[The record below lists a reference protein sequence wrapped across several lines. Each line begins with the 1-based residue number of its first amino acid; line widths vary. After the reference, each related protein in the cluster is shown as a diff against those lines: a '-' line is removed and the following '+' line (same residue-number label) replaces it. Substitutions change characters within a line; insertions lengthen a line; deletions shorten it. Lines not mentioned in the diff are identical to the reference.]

1 MSIQARITALAQAI
15 GTDIKSLDS
24 GKAPTVHAHTVDDIP
39 GLGPIL
45 DAATRTYWADILGK
59 PSVFPAAPPA
69 EADHGSVSGTL
80 SLPAAAPYKHRATLT
95 GATTVTLATPAAGT
109 APTLRLR
116 WINGAATPAIT
127 WPAGLRWV
135 TGTQPTFA
143 TAQGA
148 ENVAVLDYGASGWIA
163 DGGPL

>member
-1 MSIQARITALAQAI
+1 MSIQARITALAQAVAA
-15 GTDIKSLDS
+15 DIKSLVS

-69 EADHGSVSGTL
+69 EVDLGTVSGTVTL
-80 SLPAAAPYKHRATLT
+80 IADAPYKRRCTVS
-95 GATTVTLATPAAGT
+95 GATTFAPATPAAGT

-116 WINGAATPAIT
+116 IVNGVAAPTISFS
-127 WPAGLRWV
+127 GVRWV
-135 TGTQPTFA
+135 GGVTPEFA
-143 TAQGA
+143 TANGG
-148 ENVAVLDYGASGWIA
+148 ESVVVLDYGATGWIA

>member
-1 MSIQARITALAQAI
+1 MSLISKINSLAQAV
-15 GTDIKSLDS
+15 GADIKSLVS
-24 GKAPTVHAHTVDDIP
+24 GKAPTVHAHTIDDIP
-39 GLGPIL
+39 GLGPTL

-69 EADHGSVSGTL
+69 EADLGTVSGTVTL
-80 SLPAAAPYKHRATLT
+80 SADAPYKHRATLT

-116 WINGAATPAIT
+116 WINGVATPAIT
-127 WPAGLRWV
+127 WPAGMRWV

-148 ENVAVLDYGASGWIA
+148 ENVVVFDYGSSGWIA